1 MSDRFHRAAKDGY
14 LEVLKESTRRD
25 CNQPDE
31 DGLTPTLWAAY
42 KGNLEALRLI
52 VGRGGEPD
60 KCDHYGNTALHCA
73 AAQGHMSCVSFL
85 VNFGANIWSLDNDL
99 HTAKELAAM
108 NNREDILRYLDTVSA
123 KQTTTDPKQ
132 VKKLQDRALK
142 DAEKRQKEF
151 DKIQR
156 KADKKREEEN
166 AKLQKERQKIEK
178 VDERPQG
185 KNKGIMNTIS
195 RGSIALFSGPRRD
208 SHTIYNNTYNS
219 PKFSDL
225 TTTNNNNAKKSV
237 GVIQKKISK
246 KKVLDEIKTSNNFKV
261 REVESDGK
269 NSVRN
274 LSGLR
279 RDSEIMFVPGGSL
292 SSTNSESTGYGKR
305 GKLTD
310 VFETSDSE
318 DGGRPMQRTLSQPDF
333 IFDGMV
339 QPSMQPRGSLFAR
352 PGFGSVAF
360 RSNSITATLSSLAT
374 SGSESPKPLSAGDSS
389 SSLTHRQA
397 AEPWEE
403 EDLPSDDESEAT
415 PVYLFLAAAGLVDF
429 IPTFAREHIDL
440 DALMLLNEE
449 DLINMKLPIGPRR
462 KLLKAIADRKST
474 IDDPGEV
481 QDSKL

>member
-185 KNKGIMNTIS
+185 KLVWITSCLGNKE
-195 RGSIALFSGPRRD
+195 
-208 SHTIYNNTYNS
+208 
-219 PKFSDL
+219 K
-225 TTTNNNNAKKSV
+225 
-237 GVIQKKISK
+237 
-246 KKVLDEIKTSNNFKV
+246 
-261 REVESDGK
+261 
-269 NSVRN
+269 
-274 LSGLR
+274 
-279 RDSEIMFVPGGSL
+279 
-292 SSTNSESTGYGKR
+292 
-305 GKLTD
+305 
-310 VFETSDSE
+310 
-318 DGGRPMQRTLSQPDF
+318 
-333 IFDGMV
+333 
-339 QPSMQPRGSLFAR
+339 
-352 PGFGSVAF
+352 
-360 RSNSITATLSSLAT
+360 
-374 SGSESPKPLSAGDSS
+374 
-389 SSLTHRQA
+389 
-397 AEPWEE
+397 
-403 EDLPSDDESEAT
+403 
-415 PVYLFLAAAGLVDF
+415 
-429 IPTFAREHIDL
+429 
-440 DALMLLNEE
+440 
-449 DLINMKLPIGPRR
+449 
-462 KLLKAIADRKST
+462 
-474 IDDPGEV
+474 
-481 QDSKL
+481 